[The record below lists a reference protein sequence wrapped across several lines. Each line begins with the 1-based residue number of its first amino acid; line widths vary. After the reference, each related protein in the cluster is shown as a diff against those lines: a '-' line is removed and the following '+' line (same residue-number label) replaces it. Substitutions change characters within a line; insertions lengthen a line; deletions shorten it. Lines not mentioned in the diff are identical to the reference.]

1 MSRTRRHYIAF
12 KTLVG
17 KEIRRFIRI
26 WIQTLLPPAV
36 TMTLYFIIFG
46 SLIGAR
52 IGPMEGFSYMEY
64 IAPGLIMMAII
75 THSYSNVVSSFFSA
89 KFQHYVEEL
98 LVSPTP
104 NSIILAGYVTGGA
117 IRGLM
122 VGLIVLVISIFFTH
136 LRIEHLLITCTVA
149 ILTAYVFALGGLINA
164 IFANNFDDISI
175 VPNFVLTPLTYLGGV
190 FYSINLIP
198 EFGQTASLFNPIFY
212 MVNAFRYGILG
223 VSDIDI
229 WMAFAII
236 LIFLVGM
243 TSVALYLLDK
253 GVGIRT

>member
-136 LRIEHLLITCTVA
+136 LRIEHPLITCTVA
-149 ILTAYVFALGGLINA
+149 ILTASVFALGGLINA